1 MRFFRAVVALGMAG
15 GLVSG
20 CRRIDW
26 REMRVP
32 MPGHLQEQMVVAR
45 LATLD
50 SRTPPQ
56 VHQEGGELVIRY
68 NSLNIA
74 PQNFIYELRQ
84 LDAAHKEE

>member
-1 MRFFRAVVALGMAG
+1 MRIGWAVVMGVAG
-15 GLVSG
+15 AFAGG
-20 CRRIDW
+20 CRRVDW

-32 MPGHLQEQMVVAR
+32 MPEKRQEQAIIAHLV
-45 LATLD
+45 TLD

-56 VHQEGGELVIRY
+56 VHREGGDLVIRY